1 MHKAPPGS
9 TSGRGFVYMYD
20 LSVGGDAHIAPAN
33 KTDFTEICGKFV
45 SSQWGDVGIAPY
57 EPV

>member
-1 MHKAPPGS
+1 
-9 TSGRGFVYMYD
+9 MYD
-20 LSVGGDAHIAPAN
+20 LSVGGDAHIAPAY

-57 EPV
+57 GLFGKVSLEI